1 MGSSIEFV
9 LIADDHAMMRSA
21 LAGTIRL
28 IWPEAEVECVGCF
41 VEAIAIASTRR
52 VDLILCD
59 LSMPGAS
66 PVDGVSDILRASPG
80 VPLLVITGSEDDE
93 ILLKLFDMGVAGYLH
108 KTASGEVVEAAIS
121 LVAAGGRY
129 LPPRILELCGGR
141 EDHAAKRPPPS
152 LTSRQREVLA
162 LLVKGASN
170 KEIARELAVSPA
182 TVKVHVA
189 ALLGALDARNR
200 SQLVNRAHNEG
211 WVTA

>member
-1 MGSSIEFV
+1 MRSRIEYC

-28 IWPEAEVECVGCF
+28 IWPEARIETAESFPDVL
-41 VEAIAIASTRR
+41 AAASGGRFG
-52 VDLILCD
+52 LILCD

-66 PVDGVSDILRASPG
+66 PLDGVTQLLKAAPG
-80 VPLLVITGSEDDE
+80 VPLLVITGSEDDDV
-93 ILLKLFDMGVAGYLH
+93 LLKLFDIGVAGYLH
-108 KTASGEVVEAAIS
+108 KSASGEVVEAAIL

-129 LPPRILELCGGR
+129 LPPRILDLTR
-141 EDHAAKRPPPS
+141 QRDAPAASRPAVS
-152 LTSRQREVLA
+152 LTARQREVLA
-162 LLVKGASN
+162 LLVEGASN